1 MSTTKMNSTAKSCP
15 LTVTVRRNPPRRA
28 RATPSHGITPFPN
41 EEILSEQIS
50 KFPAATLEDDEI
62 LKNPSTIES
71 ENLINPPTSETEN
84 LIIPLENENL
94 KVFLRIRPS
103 QPPNQAPRVKTKA
116 AWPKTQTKNVTNNSK
131 KKSSSSCISINDSQS
146 VTLLV
151 PSDLQDAKRVKS
163 ETYGG
168 FTHVFPSN
176 SSQLEVYERM
186 VKPMVDEFTKG
197 KSGMLAALGPSG
209 SGKTHTVFGTPR
221 DPGMVP
227 LVLRHI
233 FKETE
238 ASRSYYIAIFEIY
251 TERGK
256 SEKLFDLLPDGS
268 ELSMQQSTIKGQ
280 KEVLISNAEQ
290 AESLIAQA
298 VIKRAT
304 AMTNTNSQSSRSQCI
319 MNIRDVP
326 KKGKGV
332 ANSKSNNAV
341 LTIIDLAGAEREKR
355 TGNQGTRL
363 VESNFINNTLMVFG
377 LCLRSLLEH
386 QKNPKKQLQ
395 KHFQNSMLT
404 RYLRDYLEGKKRMTL
419 LLTAKSGED
428 DYLDTSHLLRQASP
442 YMQIK
447 YNEVEPSINMVP
459 KKRNHQ
465 ASSIIDSAK
474 QSPSLDHL
482 KRMKFVGEHTVQKA
496 EKGVEECNTLKKD
509 TSTVS
514 KFDASSTDPEKG
526 VEECNTSKKD
536 TSTVS
541 KFDASST
548 DPEKGVEECNTSKK
562 DTSTVSKFDASS
574 SVPLKSEC
582 DSHVG
587 SERSHIIMTNFARVI
602 WNVLKQYNSKFKV
615 AEREILSLKESIGY
629 EKKRNLELQT
639 QLNAFRAACTCCKGG
654 NEKTNI
660 EDGSLVDLDHLHDLD
675 QQETFEAESSSEPR
689 IDLSDEERILGTT
702 STKLDS
708 KKSER
713 KVSVSLSKSGHR
725 NALEADDESKDTFHA
740 QPSSEPILNV
750 SNEETIVFS
759 EPILNVFN
767 EEPIVSSH
775 TQLDSEKSDREVSV
789 SWSMPECHNDLEVD
803 AMCMISSEFNV
814 ESSSELRLDQSDAE
828 LKLCSTCSELDY
840 EKSDRK
846 LSVSL
851 SKSGHHNALEV
862 DAMDKMPCEI
872 FNSESSPEPPNEE
885 HMLGS
890 TCTVLEPENSDR
902 EVSGSLSNS
911 GIHEAFEVNAVRTVP
926 NEMLNA
932 ESPSKPRIDQLGEEH
947 TLDSTCTKL
956 DSEIPDREVTVSS
969 SKPGH
974 DNSLEVDVETLNAE
988 SPSNPRIDQ
997 LDEEHMLDSTCTK
1010 LNSEIPDR
1018 EVSVSSP
1025 KHGHHDSLGV
1035 DAETLNA
1042 ESPSKPRI
1050 DQFGEEHMLGSTC
1063 TKLDSEILDRE
1074 VTVSSPKPEH
1084 DNSLEVDAETL
1095 NAESP
1100 SKPRIDQFGEEHML
1114 GSTCTKLDSEILDR
1128 EVTVSSPKPEHD
1140 NSLEVD
1146 AETFQPQTSS
1156 EPMTG
1161 PGRQLDTDKSNSLV
1175 LDISG
1180 SSSKP
1185 GDQKDLVVE
1194 TKSKIPSELL
1204 DSSLST
1210 RNDNLDPSLPK
1221 DVSSTK
1227 TQSDKGVKN
1236 SASKPPRSKRT
1247 LMPSSSLLSRNLST
1261 FDLFDESEK
1270 SKENRGTRK
1279 LGARDDPKRS
1289 NGSISLLHMLQGRKG
1304 NIRH

>member
-1 MSTTKMNSTAKSCP
+1 MSTTKKDNSNLKSCP
-15 LTVTVRRNPPRRA
+15 FTVTVRRNPPRRA
-28 RATPSHGITPFPN
+28 RATPSHGIAPFPN
-41 EEILSEQIS
+41 EEILSEQVSHIPS
-50 KFPAATLEDDEI
+50 ATSEDEI
-62 LKNPSTIES
+62 LKNPSSSENENPINPTASEN
-71 ENLINPPTSETEN
+71 ENLINPTTSE
-84 LIIPLENENL
+84 ENENL

-103 QPPNQAPRVKTKA
+103 QPPNQAQRVRAKT
-116 AWPKTQTKNVTNNSK
+116 AWPKKQTKNVTNNLK
-131 KKSSSSCISINDSQS
+131 KKSSSSCISMNDSQS

-168 FTHVFPSN
+168 FSHVFPSD

-186 VKPMVDEFTKG
+186 VKPMVDEFMKG

-238 ASRSYYIAIFEIY
+238 ASRSYYVAIFEIY

-304 AMTNTNSQSSRSQCI
+304 AMTNTNCQSSRSQCI
-319 MNIRDVP
+319 INIRDVP

-332 ANSKSNNAV
+332 VNSKSSNAV

-459 KKRNHQ
+459 KKRHHQ
-465 ASSIIDSAK
+465 ASSIIDCAK
-474 QSPSLDHL
+474 QSPSLAHL
-482 KRMKFVGEHTVQKA
+482 KRMKLVGEHAVQNA
-496 EKGVEECNTLKKD
+496 EKSVEECD
-509 TSTVS
+509 
-514 KFDASSTDPEKG
+514 
-526 VEECNTSKKD
+526 TSKKD

-541 KFDASST
+541 KFD
-548 DPEKGVEECNTSKK
+548 D
-562 DTSTVSKFDASS
+562 SS

-582 DSHVG
+582 NSHAE
-587 SERSHIIMTNFARVI
+587 SERSQIIMRNFARVL
-602 WNVLKQYNSKFKV
+602 WNVLKESNSKLKA
-615 AEREILSLKESIGY
+615 AESEILGLKEIIGY
-629 EKKRNLELQT
+629 EKEKNLELET
-639 QLNAFRAACTCCKGG
+639 QLNAFRAACTCCGGG
-654 NEKTNI
+654 NGKTNI
-660 EDGSLVDLDHLHDLD
+660 EDCSLVDLDHRHNLD
-675 QQETFEAESSSEPR
+675 QEEFNAESSSFEP
-689 IDLSDEERILGTT
+689 
-702 STKLDS
+702 
-708 KKSER
+708 
-713 KVSVSLSKSGHR
+713 
-725 NALEADDESKDTFHA
+725 
-740 QPSSEPILNV
+740 
-750 SNEETIVFS
+750 
-759 EPILNVFN
+759 
-767 EEPIVSSH
+767 
-775 TQLDSEKSDREVSV
+775 
-789 SWSMPECHNDLEVD
+789 
-803 AMCMISSEFNV
+803 
-814 ESSSELRLDQSDAE
+814 RLDQSDAE
-828 LKLCSTCSELDY
+828 HMPCSTCSELDY

-846 LSVSL
+846 LSISL

-872 FNSESSPEPPNEE
+872 FHSESSLEPSNEE

-890 TCTVLEPENSDR
+890 TCRALEPEKSDG
-902 EVSGSLSNS
+902 EVPGSLSNS
-911 GIHEAFEVNAVRTVP
+911 GIHKAFEVNAVRTVP
-926 NEMLNA
+926 NETFNA
-932 ESPSKPRIDQLGEEH
+932 ESPYKPIIDQLAEEH
-947 TLDSTCTKL
+947 MLGSTCMKL
-956 DSEIPDREVTVSS
+956 DSEISDREVSVSS

-974 DNSLEVDVETLNAE
+974 DNSLEVD
-988 SPSNPRIDQ
+988 
-997 LDEEHMLDSTCTK
+997 
-1010 LNSEIPDR
+1010 
-1018 EVSVSSP
+1018 
-1025 KHGHHDSLGV
+1025 
-1035 DAETLNA
+1035 AETFNA
-1042 ESPSKPRI
+1042 ESPSKPII
-1050 DQFGEEHMLGSTC
+1050 DQLGEEHMLGSTC
-1063 TKLDSEILDRE
+1063 LKSDSEISDREVSVSSSKPVLDNSLEVDVGIDRLGEEQMLGSNCTKLDSEISDRE
-1074 VTVSSPKPEH
+1074 VSVSSSKPVH
-1084 DNSLEVDAETL
+1084 DNSLEVDAG
-1095 NAESP
+1095 
-1100 SKPRIDQFGEEHML
+1100 IDQLGEEQML
-1114 GSTCTKLDSEILDR
+1114 GSNCTELDYEISDR
-1128 EVTVSSPKPEHD
+1128 EVSVSSSKPVHD

-1146 AETFQPQTSS
+1146 TETFQPQTSS

-1161 PGRQLDTDKSNSLV
+1161 PGRQLDSEKSNSLV
-1175 LDISG
+1175 LG
-1180 SSSKP
+1180 VLASSSKP
-1185 GDQKDLVVE
+1185 GDHKDSVIE
-1194 TKSKIPSELL
+1194 AKSKILSELL

-1210 RNDNLDPSLPK
+1210 KDGILDPSLPK
-1221 DVSSTK
+1221 NVLSTE
-1227 TQSDKGVKN
+1227 TQKDKGVSN
-1236 SASKPPRSKRT
+1236 SSLKPPPRSKRT
-1247 LMPSSSLLSRNLST
+1247 LMPSSSMLSRNLST

-1270 SKENRGTRK
+1270 LKENRGTRK

-1289 NGSISLLHMLQGRKG
+1289 NGSISLLHMLHGRKG

>member
-496 EKGVEECNTLKKD
+496 EKGIEECNTLKKD

-541 KFDASST
+541 KFDASSSVPEKGIEECNTSKKDTSTVSKFDASST
-548 DPEKGVEECNTSKK
+548 DPEKGVEECNTSKKDTSTVSKFDASSSVPEKGIEECNTSKK

-872 FNSESSPEPPNEE
+872 FNSESSPEPSNEE

-988 SPSNPRIDQ
+988 SPS
-997 LDEEHMLDSTCTK
+997 
-1010 LNSEIPDR
+1010 
-1018 EVSVSSP
+1018 
-1025 KHGHHDSLGV
+1025 
-1035 DAETLNA
+1035 
-1042 ESPSKPRI
+1042 KPRI

-1063 TKLDSEILDRE
+1063 TKE

-1175 LDISG
+1175 LDISA